1 MNANT
6 CVICRQPIL
15 GYWYELGKNN
25 VICQSCASF
34 TTIYDLYQNGV
45 IDIKPDIIEVEPD
58 IIEVEPLVT
67 KDDEKKSPLDEGV
80 QCADEDSNV
89 PN

>member
-6 CVICRQPIL
+6 CVICKQPIL
-15 GYWYELGKNN
+15 GYWHEIGKN

-34 TTIYDLYQNGV
+34 TTVYDLYQSGV
-45 IDIKPDIIEVEPD
+45 IDIKPD

-67 KDDEKKSPLDEGV
+67 KDDEKKSSLDDGV
-80 QCADEDSNV
+80 RRADEDSNV
-89 PN
+89 SN